1 MRVTRMLLCL
11 VAPMMLAGQ
20 GIGGLDLNALKQSVM
35 GGQGLGAMNSPLPGP
50 SNLPSFSGNQAFDFQ
65 SAEDQRLDFEIR
77 QMKAA
82 EKGPAR
88 FASDLFK
95 VRQRGPQATDGG
107 VSEDYVLGTGD
118 QIYLNATGSAGF
130 DLSTQ
135 VDGRG
140 EITIPKLG
148 SAKVGGLN
156 LGQAKAAVQRLVSR
170 NYSRTT
176 VDLQVVKLREIRVS
190 VLGEVYKPGA
200 YLVPSLGS
208 LVNVLSLAGGPTA
221 VGSYRD
227 IRVVRGGK
235 VVFSLDLYPLR
246 SEGLGNPNFALQS
259 GDTVFVPLATELVS
273 VEGAFTR
280 VVHQPDKPEATAD
293 FLSITPED
301 EQRNAMVREYG
312 SILAQLDPV
321 AAQQMMAASAPAPG
335 DAFNGG
341 AMDAPSPARGILN
354 LNPAVPASSRAQ
366 AMYLAMGLGAAQ
378 GVSGQQQNP
387 QTPASPVLDPVLRQ
401 ALENRLVYL
410 RNQILDLDDQK
421 RADHRLDV
429 DPVTKLPRAPVPDSD
444 EPDWQQRWE
453 QTGKAPVMSFEVK
466 QGESLAD
473 LMAFAGGLVPEAGL
487 GPIAVRSRGLDGR
500 LEVASVRAGAAEE
513 ARVMLHRGDV
523 VSAMLAKTTSDQM
536 VQVEGWARVP
546 GTFARTEGLRVGD
559 LLKRNQEVLPD
570 TYPHRG
576 EIVRTLPD
584 GTSQFFSF
592 DVAKAMDGDAAQN
605 LLLADR
611 DRVELYRTDDLRL
624 QKIVTLLGPVARPGV
639 YEFHAGMRAADLI
652 FRAGVPQQNADRFEA
667 ELAHTQDG
675 KPSLVQKLDLT
686 KLLSTDVSSPVALTD
701 EAVNPLLLPDD
712 QISIFEKPGYKIHK
726 TVLLQGQVL
735 HPGSYVLDHEHE
747 TLSELITRAGGLT
760 AKASPYGGIFLR
772 QMGQLAP
779 GLKLS
784 SALKGVAS
792 GMTTDDPTSNGV
804 NSVLARLN
812 ETKRNP
818 LSGQL
823 LDSPLLHSLAIGD
836 MNRLVV
842 NFSQALKGDKKAD
855 VELLDGDTVIIPRKT
870 DVAYVVGE
878 AASPFAAYKV
888 EKGQS
893 VRDLLRLA
901 GGPTRNADTWNIRLL
916 KADGRIIDSWVMRKK
931 VEPGDTVLVPQRIRR
946 DSTWQENLQALT
958 PLAIVLN
965 TLK

>member
-1 MRVTRMLLCL
+1 M
-11 VAPMMLAGQ
+11 
-20 GIGGLDLNALKQSVM
+20 
-35 GGQGLGAMNSPLPGP
+35 
-50 SNLPSFSGNQAFDFQ
+50 
-65 SAEDQRLDFEIR
+65 
-77 QMKAA
+77 MKAA

-88 FASDLFK
+88 FASDLFDL
-95 VRQRGPQATDGG
+95 RQQGPLATDGG

-118 QIYLNATGSAGF
+118 QLYLNATGSAGF

-156 LGQAKAAVQRLVSR
+156 LGQAKAAVQRLVNQS
-170 NYSRTT
+170 YSRTT

-190 VLGEVYKPGA
+190 VLGEVYKPGS
-200 YLVPSLGS
+200 YLVSSLGS

-280 VVHQPDKPEATAD
+280 VVHQPNKKSATAD

-301 EQRNAMVREYG
+301 EQRNALVREYG

-321 AAQQMMAASAPAPG
+321 TAQHVMTTSTPAPG
-335 DAFNGG
+335 DAFNAS
-341 AMDAPSPARGILN
+341 AMSAIAPSPANGVLN
-354 LNPAVPASSRAQ
+354 QNLATPVTPRTQAVYS
-366 AMYLAMGLGAAQ
+366 AMGFDAAK
-378 GVSGQQQNP
+378 GQQQNA
-387 QTPASPVLDPVLRQ
+387 QSLGIPVLDPVLRQ
-401 ALENRLVYL
+401 ALENRLFYL

-429 DPVTKLPRAPVPDSD
+429 DPVTKLPRAPVTNSN
-444 EPDWQQRWE
+444 EPDWQRWWE
-453 QTGKAPVMSFEVK
+453 QTGKAPVMSFELK
-466 QGESLAD
+466 RGESLAD
-473 LMAFAGGLVPEAGL
+473 LVNYAGGLVPEAGL

-500 LEVASVRAGAAEE
+500 LVVASVRAEAGDE
-513 ARVMLHRGDV
+513 ARVALHRGDV
-523 VSAMLAKTTSDQM
+523 VSAMLAKTTSDRM

-546 GTFARTEGLRVGD
+546 GAFERVEGLRVGD
-559 LLKRNQEVLPD
+559 LLKRNQQALPD
-570 TYPHRG
+570 TYLHHG
-576 EIVRTLPD
+576 EIIRTLPD

-624 QKIVTLLGPVARPGV
+624 QKTITLLGPVARPGV
-639 YEFHAGMRAADLI
+639 YEFHEGMRAADLI
-652 FRAGVPQQNADRFEA
+652 FRAGVPQKNADRFEA
-667 ELAHTQDG
+667 ELAHTQNG

-686 KLLSTDVSSPVALTD
+686 KLLSTDASSPVALTD

-712 QISIFEKPGYKIHK
+712 QLSIFEKPGYKVHK
-726 TVLLQGQVL
+726 TVQLQGQVL
-735 HPGSYVLDHEHE
+735 HPGSYVLDHDHE
-747 TLSELITRAGGLT
+747 TLSELVARAGGLT
-760 AKASPYGGIFLR
+760 PEAMPYAGIFLR
-772 QMGQLAP
+772 QLGQLAP
-779 GLKLS
+779 DASLS
-784 SALKGVAS
+784 SALKRNTN
-792 GMTTDDPTSNGV
+792 GMTPDDPTSNGV

-823 LDSPLLHSLAIGD
+823 LDSPLLHGLATGD

-855 VELLDGDTVIIPRKT
+855 VELVDGDVVVIPRQM